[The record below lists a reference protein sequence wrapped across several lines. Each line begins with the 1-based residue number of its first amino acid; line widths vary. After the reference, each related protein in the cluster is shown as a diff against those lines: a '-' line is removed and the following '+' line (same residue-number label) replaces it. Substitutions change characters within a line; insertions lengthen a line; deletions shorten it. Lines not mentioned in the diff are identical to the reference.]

1 MKRIL
6 IVYASKTGSTKTAA
20 ELLAAEL
27 AGRDVTLCTTEDV
40 ASDPTV
46 YDVVVM
52 GSSIRYG
59 KLYKPMREYLK
70 KWDTVL
76 ADKQTG
82 YFLLCGFPDSADEYY
97 DKVLTDAQRD
107 RAFELGCFGGEM
119 VPAHA
124 TNLWDKLILKF
135 QRDNI
140 LGGGANGDQRE
151 DMVLPTISE
160 ENIAVFATKLKSVA
174 LDSPMGHQ

>member
-97 DKVLTDAQRD
+97 DKVL
-107 RAFELGCFGGEM
+107 
-119 VPAHA
+119 
-124 TNLWDKLILKF
+124 
-135 QRDNI
+135 
-140 LGGGANGDQRE
+140 
-151 DMVLPTISE
+151 
-160 ENIAVFATKLKSVA
+160 
-174 LDSPMGHQ
+174 

>member
-1 MKRIL
+1 MKKIL

-20 ELLAAEL
+20 ELLLRAL
-27 AGRDVTLCTTEDV
+27 SGRDVTLCAVEDA
-40 ASDPTV
+40 ASDPGA

-59 KLYKPMREYLK
+59 KMLRPMREYLA

-76 ADKQTG
+76 SQKQTG
-82 YFLLCGFPDSADEYY
+82 YFLLCGFPDSMDEYY
-97 DKVLTDAQRD
+97 DKVLTEAQRE
-107 RAFELGCFGGEM
+107 RAFALACFGGEM

-124 TNLWDKLILKF
+124 TNLWDKLILKI

-160 ENIAVFATKLKSVA
+160 ENIAVFASNLKTLA
-174 LDSPMGHQ
+174 LN

>member
-1 MKRIL
+1 MKKIL

-20 ELLAAEL
+20 KLLADAL
-27 AGRDVTLCTTEDV
+27 SGRDVTLCKATDA
-40 ASDPTV
+40 ASDPSA

-59 KLYKPMREYLK
+59 KMYKPMREYVK
-70 KWDTVL
+70 KWDAVL
-76 ADKQTG
+76 GAKQTG

-97 DKVLTDAQRD
+97 DKVLTDAQRE
-107 RAFELGCFGGEM
+107 RAFDLACFGGEM

-124 TNLWDKLILKF
+124 TNLWDKLILKI

-140 LGGGANGDQRE
+140 LGGGNNGDQRE

-160 ENIAVFATKLKSVA
+160 ENIAVFATKLKALA
-174 LDSPMGHQ
+174 LD

>member
-1 MKRIL
+1 MKKIL

-20 ELLAAEL
+20 ELLERAL
-27 AGRDVTLCTTEDV
+27 TGRDVTLCSVEDA
-40 ASDPTV
+40 ASDPGS

-52 GSSIRYG
+52 GSCIRYG
-59 KLYKPMREYLK
+59 KLYKPMREYLAR
-70 KWDTVL
+70 WESVL
-76 ADKQTG
+76 KEKQTG
-82 YFLLCGFPDSADEYY
+82 YFLLCGYPDSIEEYY
-97 DKVLTDAQRD
+97 DRVLTEQQRE
-107 RAFELGCFGGEM
+107 RAFALASFGGEM

-124 TNLWDKLILKF
+124 KNLWDKLILKI

-160 ENIAVFATKLKSVA
+160 ENIAVFATNLKA
-174 LDSPMGHQ
+174 LAL

>member
-1 MKRIL
+1 MKKIL

-20 ELLAAEL
+20 ELLERAL
-27 AGRDVTLCTTEDV
+27 NGRNVTLCSVEDA
-40 ASDPTV
+40 ASDPGG

-52 GSSIRYG
+52 GSCIRYG
-59 KLYKPMREYLK
+59 KLYKPMREYLAR
-70 KWDTVL
+70 WESVL
-76 ADKQTG
+76 KEKQTG
-82 YFLLCGFPDSADEYY
+82 YFLLCGYPDNIEEYY
-97 DKVLTDAQRD
+97 DRVLTEQQRE
-107 RAFELGCFGGEM
+107 RAFALASFGGEM

-124 TNLWDKLILKF
+124 KNLWDKLILKI

-160 ENIAVFATKLKSVA
+160 ENIAVFATNLKA
-174 LDSPMGHQ
+174 LAL